1 MEFVI
6 LVVVCEFVLSF
17 FFSFF
22 LSVLVLYNV
31 VTESEFF
38 ILGLK

>member
-6 LVVVCEFVLSF
+6 HVVVCEFVLSF
-17 FFSFF
+17 FF
-22 LSVLVLYNV
+22 LSVLALYNV